1 MDASA
6 SRCAGARDATECIRH
21 CAARENHARGR
32 HDGDVRRVSRTTR
45 DENGVGVVG
54 VGRVDVGVRRGHE
67 RRRVRRVRGAHAF
80 GALDRC
86 RARDVPVD
94 GADVHVLP
102 PARDADGEA
111 ERCASRGAVAHG
123 GGAVRG
129 GARVRVAGVV
139 GRGDARRRC
148 VLRSR
153 SWTR

>member
-6 SRCAGARDATECIRH
+6 SRCAGARAAVEESRRH

-32 HDGDVRRVSRTTR
+32 RDGDVRRVSRSTR
-45 DENGVGVVG
+45 DEN
-54 VGRVDVGVRRGHE
+54 VGRRVFVVVVRRGHE

-80 GALDRC
+80 GALDGC

-102 PARDADGEA
+102 AARDADGEA

-129 GARVRVAGVV
+129 GARVRVADVA

-153 SWTR
+153 SWR